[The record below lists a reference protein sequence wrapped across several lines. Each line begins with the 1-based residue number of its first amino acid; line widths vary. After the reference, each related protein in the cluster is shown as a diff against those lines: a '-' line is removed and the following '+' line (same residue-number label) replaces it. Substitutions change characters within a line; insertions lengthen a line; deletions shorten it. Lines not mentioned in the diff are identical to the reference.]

1 MSQKEEDA
9 LTLDC
14 FQEKEVVSHRNHM
27 RKLSNIPIR
36 CLKLISVELDT

>member
-1 MSQKEEDA
+1 MPQAERDA

-27 RKLSNIPIR
+27 GKLSHIPVR
-36 CLKLISVELDT
+36 CLDLISA